1 MFYVTIFLLEKV
13 EVIAVYEFLT
23 LSIFILILALFVA
36 TARSILIA
44 LSLGLILFA
53 IYALLKGNS
62 LKRIGSMIFNGI
74 KSAKTILIVFGLIG
88 VLTALWR
95 AGGTIPYLIYHS
107 IRFIDPDFFVLYAFL
122 LCSMVSLLTG
132 TSFGTASTMGVVCMS
147 IGLALGIDPFL
158 TGGAILSGV
167 YFGDRCSAMSSS
179 ALLVSELTQT
189 NLFINIKNMLKTSVI
204 PFLITVVVYAVTGH
218 INSNAIVSSES
229 VTIYSNS
236 FNLYWW
242 VSIPALLV
250 IILSLFKFKV
260 KRIMIISICASIF
273 VCFYAQNISIPEIIS
288 IAIMGYKANDPSLGS
303 VINGGGLVSMLRSAS
318 IIGISSSYF
327 GIFRNTDLLS
337 EIKRWIRNLSL
348 RTTSF
353 FTIFL
358 SSILMSA
365 ISCNQTLSTMLT
377 FELNDEL
384 VPDRY
389 KLAISLENTAIVIA
403 PLIPWSIAGA
413 FPLAA
418 VGAPTSSILYAVYL
432 YILPLYGLLTERDK
446 PSS

>member
-1 MFYVTIFLLEKV
+1 M
-13 EVIAVYEFLT
+13 T
-23 LSIFILILALFVA
+23 LSIFIIILALFVA
-36 TARSILIA
+36 TGKSILIA

-53 IYALLKGNS
+53 LYAFHKGNRP
-62 LKRIGSMIFNGI
+62 KTIGLMILNGI
-74 KSAKTILIVFGLIG
+74 RSAKTILIVFCLIG
-88 VLTALWR
+88 ILTALWR
-95 AGGTIPYLIYHS
+95 AGGTIPYIIYYS
-107 IRFIDPDFFVLYAFL
+107 IRFIDADYFVLYAFL
-122 LCSMVSLLTG
+122 LCSMVSVLTG

-147 IGLALGIDPFL
+147 IGLTLGVDPFL

-189 NLFINIKNMLKTSVI
+189 DLFTNIKNMLKTSLI
-204 PFLITVVVYAVTGH
+204 PFLITVIIYVFTGH
-218 INSNAIVSSES
+218 VNSSTMVSPES
-229 VTIYSNS
+229 VSIYSEN

-242 VSIPALLV
+242 VSIPAILV

-260 KRIMIISICASIF
+260 KRIMLISIFASIF
-273 VCFYAQNISIPEIIS
+273 VCFHAQNLSLPEIVS
-288 IAIMGYKANDPSLGS
+288 IAMIGYKAQDPSLGS
-303 VINGGGLVSMLRSAS
+303 VINGGGLVSMIRSAS
-318 IIGISSSYF
+318 IVGISSSYF

-337 EIKRWIRNLSL
+337 EIKRWIKSMSL

-365 ISCNQTLSTMLT
+365 ISCNQTLSAMLT
-377 FELNDEL
+377 FELNDDL
-384 VPDRY
+384 VPDRG
-389 KLAISLENTAIVIA
+389 KLAIYLENTAIVIA

-432 YILPLYGLLTERDK
+432 YILPLYGLLTERAK
-446 PSS
+446 PYS